1 MAIIIS
7 SLILLSVYPHTVFA
21 QKSLIT
27 PDITV
32 KTDKSSYIFG
42 DTIVIYG
49 TVKTVIQ
56 GDTINIQILDPYG
69 NLIQT
74 AQTSV
79 LQDGSYA
86 DFVGIT
92 GSGWK
97 SGGMYSVLVQ
107 YGSEVQTRTTFA
119 FTATTTPI
127 SDTFQVQIPNNPQI
141 FNVPYT
147 IFGGSVMKMSVDTSS
162 HSLTV
167 SVSSVN
173 YGTITLSL
181 PRTLLDAKT
190 SNGMDA
196 PFTVLIDGTKT
207 IAQKDQGTT
216 NDRTLTIQFLQGTK
230 DIQIIG
236 TSVASENN
244 STINT
249 SANSTTNQ
257 QPPAQITNMSKLVPA
272 VPEFPFTALVLLV
285 SISLLILVSR
295 SRLKF

>member
-1 MAIIIS
+1 MVVIS
-7 SLILLSVYPHTVFA
+7 SLILLSAYPHTVFA
-21 QKSLIT
+21 QKIPTT
-27 PDITV
+27 PDITA

-49 TVKTVIQ
+49 TVKTLMP
-56 GDTINIQILDPYG
+56 GDTVNIQILDPYG

-86 DFVGIT
+86 DFVEIT

-97 SGGMYSVLVQ
+97 TGGTYSVLVQ

-127 SDTFQVQIPNNPQI
+127 SDTFQVQIPNNSQT

-147 IFGGSVMKMSVDTSS
+147 IFGGSVTKMSIDASNP
-162 HSLTV
+162 SLTILI
-167 SVSSVN
+167 SSVN

-181 PRTLLDAKT
+181 PRSLLDAKT
-190 SNGMDA
+190 SNGIDV
-196 PFTVLIDGTKT
+196 PFIILMDGTKT
-207 IAQKDQGTT
+207 ITQKDKGITS
-216 NDRTLTIQFLQGTK
+216 DRILTIQFLQGTK

-236 TSVASENN
+236 TSVASQNN
-244 STINT
+244 STIN
-249 SANSTTNQ
+249 SSTNFTTTQ
-257 QPPAQITNMSKLVPA
+257 QSPTQITNMSKSIPT
-272 VPEFPFTALVLLV
+272 VPEFSVSIPVLLI

-295 SRLKF
+295 SRIV